1 MAGRHPR
8 TCNNNHGD
16 NANPPPGI
24 NLSRED
30 LAAIAAIVATTLQG
44 MENTNGNGNPPPPPP
59 AQNGVK
65 FHYESLRKNRTEMFK
80 GDADPEVGRNW
91 MKKMEDQL
99 RLLEFPEALKVE
111 VTIPFLED
119 KARKWWEAVSPA
131 MLAAGAITWQQFRT
145 AFLKQYFP
153 AEVRIQK
160 LSEFENLTQSSDMS
174 VVEYTSKFNELGSY
188 APTIMGDD
196 DLKLHRFKKGLNSRI
211 QSALAVFQLT
221 NFADLMGAAIRAE
234 SDIKRR
240 EDDFKNKRPLSGQSS
255 AMGPTPKRPNQA
267 GGPSK
272 GTYSAPSRPL
282 IKPCPTCNFRHE
294 GECHRKTGA
303 CFNCGK
309 LGHRMTDCPEPVKP
323 RIGPNAGTAQAQ
335 PKETKPN
342 ARVFAITQE
351 EADEANEVVAGTIL
365 INTNPAY
372 VLFDCG
378 ATHSFLSKRFAK
390 KIWLI
395 SEELTEPLRV
405 ATPTNKII
413 ETLKIHIK
421 CKVCVCEQIFD
432 ADLVELNMVE
442 FDVILGMD
450 WLSRHHAVFNCRDK
464 NVKLRTTNLEEII
477 FQGKTKT
484 RKPFLSASQ
493 AWKAIK
499 GREEVYLAMVSE
511 VKEEPVLK
519 LEDLP
524 MVREFPDVFPEE
536 LPGMV
541 PDREVEFEIQLEPG
555 AAPISKAPYRMA
567 PAELKELKE
576 QLQELLDKK
585 QIRPSASPWGAPVLF
600 VKKKDGSMRMCI
612 DYREL
617 NKITIKNKYPLP
629 RIDDLF
635 DQLKGAI
642 VFSKLDL

>member
-1 MAGRHPR
+1 MG
-8 TCNNNHGD
+8 
-16 NANPPPGI
+16 
-24 NLSRED
+24 
-30 LAAIAAIVATTLQG
+30 
-44 MENTNGNGNPPPPPP
+44 NTNGNGNPPPPPP

-99 RLLEFPEALKVE
+99 RLLEVPEALKVE

-119 KARKWWEAVSPA
+119 KARKWWEAVLPA

-160 LSEFENLTQSSDMS
+160 LSEFEILIQTSDMI

-196 DLKLHRFKKGLNSRI
+196 ELKLHRFKKGLNSRI
-211 QSALAVFQLT
+211 QSALAVFQPA

-255 AMGPTPKRPNQA
+255 AIGPTPKRPNQS
-267 GGPSK
+267 GGSFK
-272 GTYSAPSRPL
+272 GTASVPNRPM
-282 IKPCPTCNFRHE
+282 IKPCPTYNFRPK
-294 GECHRKTGA
+294 GSVVGRLALVLTVPRTGLNGSA
-303 CFNCGK
+303 
-309 LGHRMTDCPEPVKP
+309 T
-323 RIGPNAGTAQAQ
+323 QAQ

-351 EADEANEVVAGTIL
+351 EADDANEVVAGTIL
-365 INTNPAY
+365 INTKPAY
-372 VLFDCG
+372 VLFDCDV
-378 ATHSFLSKRFAK
+378 THSFISKRFTK
-390 KIWLI
+390 KIGLVH
-395 SEELTEPLRV
+395 EKLTEPLRV

-413 ETLKIHIK
+413 ETLKIHRK
-421 CKVCVCEQIFD
+421 CKMCVCEQIFD

-450 WLSRHHAVFNCRDK
+450 WLSRNHAVVNCRDK
-464 NVKLRTTNLEEII
+464 NVKLRTPNHEEIT
-477 FQGKTKT
+477 FQGKIKM
-484 RKPFLSASQ
+484 RKPLLSASQ

-511 VKEEPVLK
+511 VKEEPELQ
-519 LEDLP
+519 LEDLLI
-524 MVREFPDVFPEE
+524 VREFLDVFPEE

-541 PDREVEFEIQLEPG
+541 PDREIEFEIQLEPG

-600 VKKKDGSMRMCI
+600 VKKKDGSMRL
-612 DYREL
+612 YLRSG
-617 NKITIKNKYPLP
+617 YH
-629 RIDDLF
+629 
-635 DQLKGAI
+635 QLKVKAEDI
-642 VFSKLDL
+642 PKTAF